1 MTSARGA
8 PRSRCSTPATSRPAR
23 SAGSGCRCACRSA
36 STRPGCRASGCR
48 EGRLNPDVRLSV
60 VLGLW
65 QDRDPLE
72 ALETAEIADA
82 LGYPMLWI
90 GEMATF
96 DAFALATAI
105 AARTERIALTVGP
118 LAVGVRDPMAL
129 AMGVASVAALGR
141 RPVHLAIGA
150 SSPVVVERWHG
161 RPWRRTATHI
171 RETAEALRPLLA
183 GERAE
188 FEGELVRTHG
198 YRLRLP
204 APGVVDHDRGLRR
217 PRRAGGGAL
226 RRPDGDQPLHPGA
239 RGPAARAARPLRRG
253 GRRRGTAAGRLD
265 PGLRRPNRGGDRPA
279 QPRSGRLLAAPG
291 YGEMFA
297 AAGFGELVERARGGM
312 PPARAARRVPPELA
326 AAIGLVGS
334 EAEVRAR
341 AARVPRRGRGRVAIV
356 PATAGDPGGRRTLE
370 ALAGWCY
377 S

>member
-1 MTSARGA
+1 
-8 PRSRCSTPATSRPAR
+8 
-23 SAGSGCRCACRSA
+23 
-36 STRPGCRASGCR
+36 
-48 EGRLNPDVRLSV
+48 V

-82 LGYPMLWI
+82 LGYRMLWI

-105 AARTERIALTVGP
+105 AERTERIALTVGP

-129 AMGVASVAALGR
+129 AMGVATVAAIAG

-161 RPWRRTATHI
+161 RPWRRTATQLH
-171 RETAEALRPLLA
+171 ETAEAVRPLLA

-188 FEGELVRTHG
+188 FAGELIRTHG

-204 APGVVDHDRGLRR
+204 PPQSSLTIA
-217 PRRAGGGAL
+217 AF
-226 RRPDGDQPLHPGA
+226 GDQA
-239 RGPAARAARPLRRG
+239 VRVAARHADRMVINLCTPPLAAQLRE
-253 GRRRGTAAGRLD
+253 RLD
-265 PGLRRPNRGGDRPA
+265 SSAADAGVEAPPLAAWVPACVDPSEDAIAQLSRGA
-279 QPRSGRLLAAPG
+279 VAYLAAPG

-297 AAGFGELVERARGGM
+297 AAGFGELVERARAGT
-312 PPARAARRVPPELA
+312 PPAELLKDVPSELPRS
-326 AAIGLVGS
+326 IGLVGTES
-334 EAEVRAR
+334 EVRAR
-341 AARVPRRGRGRVAIV
+341 VGEYRAAGVDEIAIV

-370 ALAGWCY
+370 AFAPDSRDGPCDNIERY
-377 S
+377 IDPDI